1 MLAQSK
7 APRANGLASN
17 GTTLYEENIRG
28 SIRARDISDVALS
41 LFFFISSICICS
53 PENPGISKQQTA
65 ASFVR
70 PTRRID
76 QPQGFLEA
84 LRQKYASEFEEE
96 LAKRKAAGHDDVQ
109 MNELIRFNGKVV
121 EEVGFEKIR
130 KQLAELQDLKIVLL
144 DNQSVAGVFGRDD
157 GGDDEQRLYREE
169 LEKIEQTCPKI
180 AELDLSRNLLC
191 RWKDVRDICE
201 QLKQLK
207 SLKLK

>member
-1 MLAQSK
+1 MLI
-7 APRANGLASN
+7 G
-17 GTTLYEENIRG
+17 
-28 SIRARDISDVALS
+28 
-41 LFFFISSICICS
+41 
-53 PENPGISKQQTA
+53 NPGISEQQTA

-144 DNQSVAGVFGRDD
+144 DNQCVAGVCDRDD
-157 GGDDEQRLYREE
+157 VDDYEQLYREE
-169 LEKIEQTCPKI
+169 LEKIQQTCPKI

-207 SLKLK
+207 SLKLKYVICFFFFFFIVNELILIHEVAIDLKRSSLVWYLRGYQNFTLIKLL